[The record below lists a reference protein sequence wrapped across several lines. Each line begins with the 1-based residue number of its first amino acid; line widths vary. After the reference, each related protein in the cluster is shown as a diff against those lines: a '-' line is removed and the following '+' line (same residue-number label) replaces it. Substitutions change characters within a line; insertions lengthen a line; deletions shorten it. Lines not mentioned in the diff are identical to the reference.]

1 MTVFPI
7 DEFIAVAKAQDKS
20 DKFVESCIK
29 YIKNLERNGYPVLF
43 SLVHLAISIGV
54 ESNYIRALAV
64 ESKLEHPM
72 DIFNEKKIKTYRD
85 RRYKYFKLKKRSGG
99 FRIISAPHKDLKYIQ
114 KWINFNIL
122 SKHKLSSSSKG
133 FVPGISIRDNAKVHE
148 GASTILKVDLLKFFD
163 TISEKRVFG
172 VFVSIGYLKNLSVTI
187 ARLCCC
193 THQKDY
199 WDNYSERDK
208 EILLDLYTERPAV
221 LPQGAPSSPML
232 ANIIAKKMDERF
244 EKLSDILGFSYSRY
258 ADDLTFSIK
267 EGKKLPSLTLIKK
280 IIKEEG
286 FFINPDKI
294 RYIAKGKRQ
303 LVTGL
308 SVANGVHVTKK
319 YRKDIMRHIHFCR
332 KYGVENHLNRQKSFF
347 SNYNAMS
354 FHDWLYGS
362 ICFINSVDP
371 EYSKRL
377 LVQFNKIDWFV

>member
-7 DEFIAVAKAQDKS
+7 EQFIEKAKEENRSEKFLQDCV
-20 DKFVESCIK
+20 D
-29 YIKNLERNGYPVLF
+29 YIYNLEENGYPVIF
-43 SLVHLAISIGV
+43 SYVHLAISMGV
-54 ESNYIRALAV
+54 ESNYINALTRDGNQLQSSDLVSV
-64 ESKLEHPM
+64 ERCNS
-72 DIFNEKKIKTYRD
+72 YRD
-85 RRYKYFKLKKRSGG
+85 TRYKYFKLRKKSKG
-99 FRIISAPHKDLKYIQ
+99 FRIISAPHKDVKYIQ
-114 KWINFNIL
+114 KWIYSNIL
-122 SKHKLSSSSKG
+122 SKHKLSASCKG
-133 FVPGISIRDNAKVHE
+133 FVRGLSIRDNAKVHE
-148 GASTILKVDLLKFFD
+148 GASLILKVDLLKFFD

-172 VFVSIGYLKNLSVTI
+172 AFASMGYLKNLSVTM

-193 THQKDY
+193 THRRDY
-199 WDNYSERDK
+199 WDSYSELDK
-208 EILLDLYTERPAV
+208 DILIDLFTERPAV

-244 EKLSDILGFSYSRY
+244 EKLSNLLGFSYSRY

-267 EGKKLPSLTLIKK
+267 EGKKLPSLALIKK

-294 RYIAKGKRQ
+294 RYIANGKRQ

-332 KYGVENHLNRQKSFF
+332 KYGVESHLNRQKSFF

-362 ICFINSVDP
+362 ICFINSVDL
-371 EYSKRL
+371 EYSKKL
-377 LVQFNKIDWFV
+377 LVQFNKIDWEI